1 MENSTI
7 AFDELFKNTFIQTVI
22 QNKINEEVE
31 KVKLEKDTEIKT
43 LQGQIDSL
51 TTTILM
57 NGGSK

>member
-1 MENSTI
+1 MDNSII
-7 AFDELFKNTFIQTVI
+7 AFDELLRNTFFEEVVQY
-22 QNKINEEVE
+22 KINKEVE